1 MRDRSMNWKTAS
13 GLFLV
18 SLFALMFS
26 LPVLAQQTGE
36 IAGKVTDVADGS
48 AIAEVAVQATGTNLP
63 GQRATTTTANGDFRL
78 PLLPPG
84 DYTVVFTLPDGS
96 TRTRATRVLLQQRT
110 TLNLPVDYAVD
121 ESRLEEVIVISST
134 PLLETSG
141 ASISGAIDNETFN
154 ALPVGQEYRHL
165 IKLRYYEE

>member
-1 MRDRSMNWKTAS
+1 MNWKTAS

-78 PLLPPG
+78 PLLPPAHHPEPAG
-84 DYTVVFTLPDGS
+84 
-96 TRTRATRVLLQQRT
+96 
-110 TLNLPVDYAVD
+110 
-121 ESRLEEVIVISST
+121 RL
-134 PLLETSG
+134 
-141 ASISGAIDNETFN
+141 
-154 ALPVGQEYRHL
+154 R
-165 IKLRYYEE
+165 R